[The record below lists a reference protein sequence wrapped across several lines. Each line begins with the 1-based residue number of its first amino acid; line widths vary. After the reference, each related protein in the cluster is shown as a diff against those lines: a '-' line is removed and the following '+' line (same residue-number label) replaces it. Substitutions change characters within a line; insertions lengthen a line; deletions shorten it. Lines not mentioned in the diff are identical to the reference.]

1 MRIGQ
6 RVILKVRMLGN
17 EPGALGFVFNEY
29 PDFDGNGLGIQVI
42 FENGEYDGFSAKE
55 QEEFLRCGTID
66 WRYCHYGFINVVQ
79 VLNDYESGFW
89 RFDA

>member
-17 EPGALGFVFNEY
+17 EPGTLGYVFNEY

-42 FENGEYDGFSAKE
+42 FPNGEYDGFSVQE
-55 QEEFLRCGTID
+55 QKEFLSCGVID
-66 WRYCHYGFINVVQ
+66 WRYSNYKFVNVIRVAR
-79 VLNDYESGFW
+79 DYDTGYWQF
-89 RFDA
+89 